1 MRNQPFLPAA
11 AARPA
16 TLREALEDCYNA
28 ERLRE
33 FARALNI
40 VGPTR
45 KADLAAA
52 VAATV
57 LGGEGTRVLEDLHAR
72 LSDLERAAVA
82 ETVHDPDRI
91 LDLACFRA
99 KYGGLPDWPSFERT
113 GAKAR
118 LLGLFVMPGALL
130 GHRCG
135 HFVPDDLAI
144 RLRCLLLAKRR
155 SYRSRSRSR
164 FAPTLLLS
172 WPKPKTRPHAKSP
185 ACCT

>member
-1 MRNQPFLPAA
+1 MRNQPFLPAGA
-11 AARPA
+11 VRPA

-52 VAATV
+52 IAAMM
-57 LGGEGTRVLEDLHAR
+57 LGGEGTQVLEDLHAR

-82 ETVHDPDRI
+82 ETMHDPDRI

-99 KYGGLPDWPSFERT
+99 K
-113 GAKAR
+113 
-118 LLGLFVMPGALL
+118 
-130 GHRCG
+130 
-135 HFVPDDLAI
+135 
-144 RLRCLLLAKRR
+144 
-155 SYRSRSRSR
+155 
-164 FAPTLLLS
+164 
-172 WPKPKTRPHAKSP
+172 
-185 ACCT
+185 